1 MAGRRAVMTLFSAP
15 DEPQSHRVR
24 IVLAEKA
31 SEIDVISVVPGRYPD
46 DLLDL
51 NPYRSL
57 PTLVDRD
64 LVLYDV
70 RVIIDYLDERF
81 PHPPLMPVDPTL
93 RAQFRLAMYRVE
105 RDWYGLAE
113 QIERATD
120 PKDQARL
127 KKELRDAMLEGADLF
142 KIKPF
147 FLSDEFSVVD
157 ATIAPIIWRMRRYQI
172 ELPPQAQAMSKYAAM
187 ILARPSIRASL
198 SDAEIEMGVA

>member
-1 MAGRRAVMTLFSAP
+1 MTLFSAP
-15 DEPQSHRVR
+15 AEPQSHRVR

-31 SEIDVISVVPGRYPD
+31 SEIDVISVVPGRYPE

-64 LVLYDV
+64 LVLYDA

-81 PHPPLMPVDPTL
+81 PHPPMMPVDPVQ

-113 QIERATD
+113 QIERESD
-120 PKDQARL
+120 LKHQALL
-127 KKELRDAMLEGADLF
+127 KRKLLETMLQYADLF
-142 KIKPF
+142 KGKPF
-147 FLSDEFSVVD
+147 FLSDEFSAVD
-157 ATIAPIIWRMRRYQI
+157 ATIAPMIWRMRRYEI
-172 ELPPQAQAMSKYAAM
+172 ELPQQAQAMAKYATM
-187 ILARPSIRASL
+187 ILARPSVRASL
-198 SDAEIEMGVA
+198 SDAELEMGAL